1 MQNQKYRIR
10 YEASIANGFQ
20 RRAAI
25 KNSRTITAQHRSFNC
40 KHFDEK
46 LASRWLILGKAL
58 SFTARQISVASKLQC
73 FRIVTQTIERN
84 VGKTSQGAF
93 D

>member
-1 MQNQKYRIR
+1 MPLSKGITDRESSQRKFCNSIGVTADIEPVAPTNYQ
-10 YEASIANGFQ
+10 ADSIAF
-20 RRAAI
+20 A
-25 KNSRTITAQHRSFNC
+25 
-40 KHFDEK
+40 EK
-46 LASRWLILGKAL
+46 LASRRLILRNAL

-73 FRIVTQTIERN
+73 FRIVTQTIERD